1 MSTATPTLPR
11 LSAHVQAGWLLALS
25 YLALRL
31 PFLPRWTED
40 HDSVNFAFGLQHF
53 DLLAHRPH
61 FPGYPVYLALAW
73 LPNQLGL
80 PAPMALALPGILAGA
95 LAVAV
100 LFATLRPLAGRTVA
114 LLAAGLYAALPGLWL
129 ADATPLSDA
138 LGAHLVTLVLC
149 GLVSVARLDNQT
161 VQRSWSWAVSGG
173 ALLAGLLLGVRLSSL
188 PVAVL
193 LLAALAWRSQR
204 YRHVA
209 SVAAVGVAVW
219 LLPLTWLAGGP
230 AALVDVGIRFLDG
243 HLHTWGN
250 TALAAQPAET
260 MRTLAWLA
268 NTVRVLGWPVLA
280 AIAACLVALRMP
292 ATAGRAQDTVSARFL
307 LFLVLPYLAWVLVG
321 QNPDKP
327 RHLLPIL
334 PFFVMAAALFAG
346 RWLPAAPEPA
356 TPRPLWKS
364 LTWGSLFWGNLSWRS
379 PVVMAL
385 VVLATAVDAVPRLVT
400 RTQTPSPAVQLAQ
413 WLGQQEPEQLL
424 VYGGSE
430 IGVLRLIAPA
440 HRSLRVPTAADLARA
455 QDELRVRPRR
465 LYVTSNVAGL
475 PSLPLVARFPGR
487 PGVDRASATIELFQL
502 LPPAQAAVAEARP

>member
-1 MSTATPTLPR
+1 MTATTPTPTR
-11 LSAHVQAGWLLALS
+11 TSAYAGWLLALS

-80 PAPMALALPGILAGA
+80 PAPMALALPGIVVGA
-95 LAVAV
+95 LTVAV
-100 LFATLRPLAGRTVA
+100 LHTTLRPLAGQTVA

-129 ADATPLSDA
+129 ADAAPLSDA
-138 LGAHLVTLVLC
+138 LGAHLVTLLLC
-149 GLVSVARLDNQT
+149 GLVSIAKPDSAI
-161 VQRSWSWAVSGG
+161 VQRAWSWAVSGS

-188 PVAVL
+188 PVVAL

-204 YRHVA
+204 YRHVV
-209 SVAAVGVAVW
+209 SLAAVGVAVW

-230 AALVDVGIRFLDG
+230 VALVEVGIRFLDG

-260 MRTLAWLA
+260 SRSLAWLA
-268 NTVRVLGWPVLA
+268 NTVRVLGWPMLA
-280 AIAACLVALRMP
+280 ATAAYLLTIGQSASS
-292 ATAGRAQDTVSARFL
+292 GRQGAVRVRRL
-307 LFLVLPYLAWVLVG
+307 LLLVLPYVGWVLVG

-334 PFFVMAAALFAG
+334 PFLVMAAALAAG
-346 RWLPAAPEPA
+346 RWLGTGSDQP
-356 TPRPLWKS
+356 TPRPLWKNP
-364 LTWGSLFWGNLSWRS
+364 TWGSPWRS
-379 PVVMAL
+379 PILLAL
-385 VVLATAVDAVPRLVT
+385 VVMATAVDAVPRLVA
-400 RTQTPSPAVQLAQ
+400 RTQTPSPAVQFAQ
-413 WLGQQEPEQLL
+413 WLARQEPEQLL

-430 IGVLRLIAPA
+430 VGVLRLIAPA

-487 PGVDRASATIELFQL
+487 PGVDRASAAIEVFQL